1 VGRDERREC
10 PVTDQ
15 SSEPGDL
22 TGVLPVQRPGLA
34 DLLEGEPSLPYAY
47 LVVLSGPARGTTL
60 IVHSLPC
67 ELGRSPD
74 ADLVLDDDTV
84 SRRHAELSGDRQA
97 IHLEDLGSSN
107 GTAINGNPMV
117 GALSLLDG
125 DLVTFG
131 SATCLVKR
139 VG

>member
-1 VGRDERREC
+1 MSDDVVSAPD
-10 PVTDQ
+10 
-15 SSEPGDL
+15 PGDH
-22 TGVLPVQRPGLA
+22 TGVLPVVRPSLA
-34 DLLEGEPSLPYAY
+34 DLLAGDPTPPYAF
-47 LVVLSGPARGTTL
+47 LVVLSGSARGQTL
-60 IVHSLPC
+60 IVDRLPV

-74 ADLVLDDDTV
+74 ADLVLADDSV
-84 SRRHAELSGDRQA
+84 SRRHAVLRGDRGS
-97 IHLEDLGSSN
+97 LEVEDVGSSN
-107 GTAINGNPMV
+107 GTSINGNPMV